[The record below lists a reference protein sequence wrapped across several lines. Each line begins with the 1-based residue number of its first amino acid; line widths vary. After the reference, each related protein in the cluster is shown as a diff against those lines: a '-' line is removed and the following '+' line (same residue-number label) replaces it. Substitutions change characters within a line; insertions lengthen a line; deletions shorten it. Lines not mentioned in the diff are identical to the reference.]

1 MPQLEKLIA
10 FAIAYDAINDN
21 QEFDGDDLYNM
32 NTKVNHNHTSIR
44 CFDWQTIC
52 NTLMSFVDAT
62 ENTFAKFNP
71 DTIFLPEWENGE
83 DFDGDLFNK
92 LTDELSLRD
101 QYDIKIIISDFENK
115 YFTDYI
121 PDDAY

>member
-10 FAIAYDAINDN
+10 FTIAYDAIENN
-21 QEFDGDDLYNM
+21 HEFDGDDLYNLT
-32 NTKVNHNHTSIR
+32 TKVNHNHKSIR
-44 CFDWQTIC
+44 YFDWQIIC
-52 NTLMSFVDAT
+52 DTLLSFVDAT
-62 ENTFAKFNP
+62 ESTFAKFNP

-83 DFDGDLFNK
+83 DFDEELLNK

-101 QYDIKIIISDFENK
+101 QYDVNIIISDFESK
-115 YFTDYI
+115 YFIDYI

>member
-1 MPQLEKLIA
+1 MPSMIIKNLMA
-10 FAIAYDAINDN
+10 MTYTTWTVIN
-21 QEFDGDDLYNM
+21 
-32 NTKVNHNHTSIR
+32 
-44 CFDWQTIC
+44 
-52 NTLMSFVDAT
+52 
-62 ENTFAKFNP
+62 
-71 DTIFLPEWENGE
+71 TIFLPEWENGE

>member
-1 MPQLEKLIA
+1 
-10 FAIAYDAINDN
+10 
-21 QEFDGDDLYNM
+21 
-32 NTKVNHNHTSIR
+32 
-44 CFDWQTIC
+44 
-52 NTLMSFVDAT
+52 MSFVDAT
-62 ENTFAKFNP
+62 ESTFAKFNP

-101 QYDIKIIISDFENK
+101 QYDINIIISDFENK